1 MEVTPP
7 VVCHDG
13 GVRTDLRA
21 ALGATALATLSLLA
35 AAAPVS
41 AAFQPGARS
50 LGDPIFPQIGNG
62 GYDVRH
68 YAIDLDYD
76 PPTNR
81 FAPGTKTTISAQA
94 TQDLSRFS
102 LDFQRDLQIDS
113 VAIDGV
119 PAAKVT
125 RADAKPRL
133 SPDPAV
139 TQPAKLT
146 ITPASGITKG
156 TRFDVAVAYHGE
168 PAAIVDADTSLEGWV
183 RACSAPGNCDGS
195 FTVNEPI
202 GAQSWYPSNDHPS
215 DKASF
220 ELRTTAPTAYTAIG
234 GGEQVS
240 RIDNGN
246 GTSTTTWVERKPMAT
261 YLATGTVGLF
271 DVDTATMTDHSNGAT
286 IPTFTAIDSA
296 GPSQRKAE
304 VAATA
309 ARVPEMVNFLSA
321 KLGPYPFETVGLVAD
336 WAPNVGYVL
345 ENQTKPHFA
354 GNEGGPSAGPS
365 TLAHEL
371 AHQWMGDSVSPA
383 RWNMIWHS
391 EGWATFFEVLFDHR
405 VDGAEQTPRQFFRA
419 VYESKPRYWK
429 LAPATLDGDPAQLF
443 NGFAVYNR
451 PGAMLEG
458 LREIVGNERFFAL
471 AQGLADRHGYGTIN
485 RGQFV
490 NEVKQASGL
499 HGKRLKRLGDYLR
512 QWLLREKRPHLTPA
526 DFQAG
531 GERPPIHRG
540 EQE

>member
-1 MEVTPP
+1 M
-7 VVCHDG
+7 VCHDG

-113 VAIDGV
+113 VEIDGV

-133 SPDPAV
+133 SPDPEV

-156 TRFDVAVAYHGE
+156 TRFDVAVDYHGE

-246 GTSTTTWVERKPMAT
+246 GTATTTWVER
-261 YLATGTVGLF
+261 
-271 DVDTATMTDHSNGAT
+271 
-286 IPTFTAIDSA
+286 
-296 GPSQRKAE
+296 Q
-304 VAATA
+304 
-309 ARVPEMVNFLSA
+309 
-321 KLGPYPFETVGLVAD
+321 AD
-336 WAPNVGYVL
+336 GRRTWP
-345 ENQTKPHFA
+345 P
-354 GNEGGPSAGPS
+354 GPSASS
-365 TLAHEL
+365 T
-371 AHQWMGDSVSPA
+371 S
-383 RWNMIWHS
+383 
-391 EGWATFFEVLFDHR
+391 
-405 VDGAEQTPRQFFRA
+405 TPR
-419 VYESKPRYWK
+419 P
-429 LAPATLDGDPAQLF
+429 
-443 NGFAVYNR
+443 
-451 PGAMLEG
+451 
-458 LREIVGNERFFAL
+458 
-471 AQGLADRHGYGTIN
+471 
-485 RGQFV
+485 
-490 NEVKQASGL
+490 
-499 HGKRLKRLGDYLR
+499 
-512 QWLLREKRPHLTPA
+512 
-526 DFQAG
+526 
-531 GERPPIHRG
+531 
-540 EQE
+540 